1 MKGRQR
7 SDKAIEIGR
16 RIAEARR
23 EAGGMTQ
30 EELGEL
36 VGVSVR
42 SIAAWELGDVIPY
55 RHLKELEKATGTDA
69 AWLLHG
75 AESTDVR
82 DRQLDEINRK
92 LDEILRRLDGGTTA
106 PPREGSL
113 APYEAPGPRGPERG

>member
-1 MKGRQR
+1 MKGHQR
-7 SDKAIEIGR
+7 SDKAIEIGK
-16 RIAEARR
+16 RIAEARK

-55 RHLKELEKATGTDA
+55 RHLKELEKATGASA

-75 AESTDVR
+75 TESTDVR
-82 DRQLDEINRK
+82 DLQLEEISRK
-92 LDEILRRLDGGTTA
+92 LDEILRRLDGDAAA
-106 PPREGSL
+106 PSVMSGRPWPPLRST
-113 APYEAPGPRGPERG
+113 

>member
-1 MKGRQR
+1 MKRHQKT
-7 SDKAIEIGR
+7 DKAIEIGK
-16 RIAEARR
+16 RIAEARK

-55 RHLKELEKATGTDA
+55 RHLKELEKATGVTA

-75 AESTDVR
+75 EESTDVR
-82 DRQLDEINRK
+82 DQQLEEISSK
-92 LDEILRRLDGGTTA
+92 LDEILRRLDRGEAA
-106 PPREGSL
+106 PSM
-113 APYEAPGPRGPERG
+113 RGRPWPPPPQNA

>member
-1 MKGRQR
+1 MKGHQR
-7 SDKAIEIGR
+7 SDKAIEIGK
-16 RIAEARR
+16 RIAEARK

-55 RHLKELEKATGTDA
+55 RHLKELEKATGASA

-75 AESTDVR
+75 EESTDVR
-82 DRQLDEINRK
+82 DHQLDEINGK
-92 LDEILRRLDGGTTA
+92 LDEILRRLDGEGAA
-106 PPREGSL
+106 PSR
-113 APYEAPGPRGPERG
+113 RGRPWPPLRSA

>member
-1 MKGRQR
+1 MKRHQR
-7 SDKAIEIGR
+7 SEKAIEIGK
-16 RIAEARR
+16 RIAEARK

-55 RHLKELEKATGTDA
+55 RHLKELEKATGTDP

-75 AESTDVR
+75 AEATDVR
-82 DRQLDEINRK
+82 DRQLEEINRK
-92 LDEILRRLDGGTTA
+92 LDEVLRRLDLGEAA
-106 PPREGSL
+106 PRQEGRPWSL
-113 APYEAPGPRGPERG
+113 LRDPEAG

>member
-1 MKGRQR
+1 MKGHQR

-16 RIAEARR
+16 RIAEARK

-55 RHLKELEKATGTDA
+55 RHLKELEKATGASA
-69 AWLLHG
+69 AWFLHG

-82 DRQLDEINRK
+82 DQQLDEISRK
-92 LDEILRRLDGGTTA
+92 LDEILRRLDGEEAA
-106 PPREGSL
+106 PSV
-113 APYEAPGPRGPERG
+113 RGRPWPPLRST

>member
-1 MKGRQR
+1 MKRHQR
-7 SDKAIEIGR
+7 SDKAVEIGK
-16 RIAEARR
+16 RIAEARK

-55 RHLKELEKATGTDA
+55 RHLKELEHATGVAA

-75 AESTDVR
+75 EESTDIR
-82 DRQLDEINRK
+82 DRQLDEISRK
-92 LDEILRRLDGGTTA
+92 LDEILRRLDGSDPARPMSGRPWPPPQTT
-106 PPREGSL
+106 P
-113 APYEAPGPRGPERG
+113 

>member
-1 MKGRQR
+1 MKGHQR
-7 SDKAIEIGR
+7 SEKAIEIGK

-36 VGVSVR
+36 VGVTVR

-55 RHLKELEKATGTDA
+55 RHLKELEKATGADA

-75 AESTDVR
+75 TESTDVR
-82 DRQLDEINRK
+82 DRQLDEINSK
-92 LDEILRRLDGGTTA
+92 LDEILRLLVDGAAA
-106 PPREGSL
+106 PQHEGRRWPPLRADSS
-113 APYEAPGPRGPERG
+113 